1 MIDGHQKMIST
12 VRDSYP
18 HLVSPT
24 VQLIRKRNTQT
35 ETKPKFLRDKGYLSL
50 SIMDSK
56 KLKPLKRSDRLALG
70 KTYCIFLNFG
80 NQTKIDK

>member
-1 MIDGHQKMIST
+1 MIST

-56 KLKPLKRSDRLALG
+56 KLKRSDRLALG